1 MRKSI
6 FRMAILSLTFFMFMP
21 IAAQQDS
28 TRVKHRGTKSEN
40 RRHGKH
46 IDKELQLD
54 EVVVVAG
61 GVSRVKKSAFNTIAV
76 DTKEMQNTTKNLSDA
91 LSKAP
96 GLKLRESGG
105 VGSDMS
111 LMMDGFS
118 GKRVKVFIDGVPQ
131 EGVGASFGLNNIPVS
146 FANRIEVY
154 KGVVPVGFG
163 TDAIGGVINVVT
175 NKRHSGWHLDASY
188 SYGSFNTHK
197 SNVSFGQTFKSGLTY
212 EITAFQNY
220 SDNNYCVNSPVE
232 DFETGRIDRDK
243 KESVK
248 RFNDTYHNEAAIAKV
263 GIVGKSW
270 ADRLMVGLTWSQM
283 YKEIQTGVRQEIV
296 YGQKHRRSHSLQ
308 PTLEY
313 VKHDIFTKGL
323 DVTVTGS
330 YNRDVTTNV
339 DTASYKYNWRGEKAL
354 LNSPGEQSL
363 MHSRATNHNW
373 NATATVNYRLGK
385 THLFT
390 LNNVLTDFRRRNA
403 SLLTSEVLTDAI
415 DKRTRKN
422 ITGLQYRLT
431 PADNWNFSVFGKYYN
446 LYVSGP
452 VATTEAQDEYV
463 RTSHTIDF
471 WGYGAAATWF
481 IIDGLQVKLSY
492 EKACRL
498 PTIEEMFG
506 DEDLETGDIGI
517 KPERSDNVNINLCYS
532 KRMGDHSI
540 YLEGGLVY
548 RDTKDY
554 IQRNIMSMSGGKYAA
569 AYINYGNVLTKG
581 YNFSL
586 RYALGRWLSI
596 GGNFTKM
603 NVCDN
608 MKTAMGS
615 TAANINY
622 KQRISNLPYIFAD
635 SDVNL
640 YWRNCVKRGNTLS
653 MTYDNQYLHSFTY
666 YSSNIGANKDDYVVP
681 NQFSHNITLTYS
693 MLRVRYS
700 VSFECRN
707 FTNEKLYDNFSLQKA
722 GRAFYGKVRVHF

>member
-1 MRKSI
+1 
-6 FRMAILSLTFFMFMP
+6 MFMP

-197 SNVSFGQTFKSGLTY
+197 SNVSFGQTFKNGLTY

-220 SDNNYCVNSPVE
+220 SDNNYRINSPVE

-248 RFNDTYHNEAAIAKV
+248 RFNDTYHNEA
-263 GIVGKSW
+263 IVGKLGVVGKKW
-270 ADRLMVGLTWSQM
+270 ADRLLFGLTWSQM

-296 YGQKHRRSHSLQ
+296 YGEKHRRSHALQ
-308 PTLEY
+308 PSLEY
-313 VKHDIFTKGL
+313 VKHNLFTRGL
-323 DVTVTGS
+323 DLTVTGS

-363 MHSRATNHNW
+363 MH
-373 NATATVNYRLGK
+373 L
-385 THLFT
+385 
-390 LNNVLTDFRRRNA
+390 
-403 SLLTSEVLTDAI
+403 SLLPI
-415 DKRTRKN
+415 
-422 ITGLQYRLT
+422 
-431 PADNWNFSVFGKYYN
+431 
-446 LYVSGP
+446 
-452 VATTEAQDEYV
+452 
-463 RTSHTIDF
+463 
-471 WGYGAAATWF
+471 
-481 IIDGLQVKLSY
+481 
-492 EKACRL
+492 
-498 PTIEEMFG
+498 
-506 DEDLETGDIGI
+506 
-517 KPERSDNVNINLCYS
+517 
-532 KRMGDHSI
+532 
-540 YLEGGLVY
+540 
-548 RDTKDY
+548 
-554 IQRNIMSMSGGKYAA
+554 
-569 AYINYGNVLTKG
+569 
-581 YNFSL
+581 
-586 RYALGRWLSI
+586 
-596 GGNFTKM
+596 
-603 NVCDN
+603 
-608 MKTAMGS
+608 
-615 TAANINY
+615 
-622 KQRISNLPYIFAD
+622 
-635 SDVNL
+635 
-640 YWRNCVKRGNTLS
+640 
-653 MTYDNQYLHSFTY
+653 
-666 YSSNIGANKDDYVVP
+666 
-681 NQFSHNITLTYS
+681 
-693 MLRVRYS
+693 
-700 VSFECRN
+700 
-707 FTNEKLYDNFSLQKA
+707 
-722 GRAFYGKVRVHF
+722 